1 MNYFYL
7 QKYRYISNDEN
18 PQVVIKI
25 LKGYIFIFYYLIATG
40 SHKMLHRQTRKS
52 RVSIQVSAA
61 LSVRSLGIGAFC
73 SFWRGLSHAKMLFL
87 QDLVPH
93 CSLRQQHPWSS
104 DPWTLDASL
113 LIQNQFNYFALQLSE
128 YTFCTSFAEFLP
140 KYFVNSFVDVFLIS
154 FLNGSLFRAQK
165 CS

>member
-52 RVSIQVSAA
+52 SFYSSLCCLVSQVPGNRC
-61 LSVRSLGIGAFC
+61 L
-73 SFWRGLSHAKMLFL
+73 LFL
-87 QDLVPH
+87 LEGSQ
-93 CSLRQQHPWSS
+93 LRKDAFSAGLGA
-104 DPWTLDASL
+104 TL
-113 LIQNQFNYFALQLSE
+113 FFALVAPL
-128 YTFCTSFAEFLP
+128 
-140 KYFVNSFVDVFLIS
+140 VF
-154 FLNGSLFRAQK
+154 
-165 CS
+165 